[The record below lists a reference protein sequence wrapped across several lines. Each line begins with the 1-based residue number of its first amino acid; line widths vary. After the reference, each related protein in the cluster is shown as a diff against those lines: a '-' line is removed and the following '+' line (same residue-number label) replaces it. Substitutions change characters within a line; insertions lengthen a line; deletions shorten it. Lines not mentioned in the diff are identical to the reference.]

1 MKSEAATLDD
11 DFDELDDLDQDD
23 GEERGL
29 SGLFVLLLGVVML
42 GALAAVVFVAYS
54 YGMRTGQEQSGAPY
68 VTAEPEPLKI
78 ENKVDAASGEEPREV
93 YDQFAGQTSEPVE
106 VIAKG
111 PEEPVSRD
119 AADPIGSIA
128 AETTSPSEDAVADRI
143 AELAKADAALSAG
156 ESAEPVRQDPVKI
169 ADPAPAKV
177 EPKPA
182 TAPTAASATQ
192 TDPARPSVS
201 YRNVDPSSGTHLVQ
215 VGAFRSEEEANGV
228 WTTLKGK
235 LGDFADN
242 KSPDIERADLGSKG
256 VYYRL
261 RIGPFASADDAKTY
275 CSGLK
280 QRGTDCLIK
289 AK

>member
-11 DFDELDDLDQDD
+11 DFDELDDVDQDD

-42 GALAAVVFVAYS
+42 GALAAVVFVAYR
-54 YGMRTGQEQSGAPY
+54 YGMRTGQEQASAAPY

-78 ENKVDAASGEEPREV
+78 ENKVDPASGEEPREV

-111 PEEPVSRD
+111 PEEPVNRE

-128 AETTSPSEDAVADRI
+128 AETTPPAEDAVADRI
-143 AELAKADAALSAG
+143 AELAKADAALAT
-156 ESAEPVRQDPVKI
+156 
-169 ADPAPAKV
+169 APAKQESEKTAV
-177 EPKPA
+177 AETPAKPEPKPA
-182 TAPTAASATQ
+182 TTPTPVSATS
-192 TDPARPSVS
+192 TENARPSVS
-201 YRNVDPSSGTHLVQ
+201 YRDADAMSGTHLVQ
-215 VGAFRSEEEANGV
+215 VGAFRSESEANTV
-228 WTTLKGK
+228 WTSLKGK
-235 LGDFADN
+235 LGDYAND
-242 KSPDIERADLGSKG
+242 KSPDIERADLGAKG

-261 RIGPFASADDAKTY
+261 RIGPFSSSDDAKTY
-275 CSGLK
+275 CAGLK

-289 AK
+289 SK